1 MDANR
6 KFYPSFRA
14 AILTFDKIMS
24 NIFQSCSFGPD
35 FSVLSFRLFF
45 FWSLAFL
52 GPAHFSGDPDSRLHA
67 SVKPLTIDNINVIS
81 LPKALHETG
90 FHNVKMISCISEKQ
104 ETQLSLKSR
113 VSAFITTQQAGA
125 QLMSHYFTAWP
136 GLIRYKLQRGRA
148 MLRDIHWS
156 VSLWRDPDD
165 VPHCRIL
172 SPDKLNEWR
181 LISAT
186 HTLRMKTMFRG
197 WTVMVHDTHTR
208 RLASVVYYVDRSHV
222 PLQI

>member
-104 ETQLSLKSR
+104 ETQLSLTSR

-125 QLMSHYFTAWP
+125 QLMSHYFTTSP
-136 GLIRYKLQRGRA
+136 GLIRYKLQRRRA
-148 MLRDIHWS
+148 MLRDIHDLCPCGETQTMS
-156 VSLWRDPDD
+156 HIVESCPLT
-165 VPHCRIL
+165 
-172 SPDKLNEWR
+172 KLNEWR

-197 WTVMVHDTHTR
+197 
-208 RLASVVYYVDRSHV
+208 
-222 PLQI
+222 